1 MIGTL
6 STAMAEALR
15 EILAGGEEPLGA
27 ITTPGSTLVLTN
39 ERLIIIREGRS
50 FRPKTGV
57 RTWALDPALR
67 IEVRAGRHGDGSI
80 LIGRDRG
87 ATSFFVSERDWL
99 DALTVVAEAQRLS
112 APGSTA

>member
-6 STAMAEALR
+6 STATAEALR
-15 EILAGGEEPLGA
+15 EILTGDEEPLGA

-50 FRPKTGV
+50 FRPKTGI
-57 RTWALDPALR
+57 RMWALDPALR
-67 IEVRAGRHGDGSI
+67 IEVRGRRHGDGSI
-80 LIGRDRG
+80 LIGRDLR

-99 DALTVVAEAQRLS
+99 DAVAVVAEAQRLS
-112 APGSTA
+112 APGPTA